1 MTVMQD
7 KDWELQPM
15 AGRDRREA
23 AVPIAAGRLTEEID
37 KEGEMIV
44 GIDIGTTKV
53 CCVIAEVN
61 DERIE
66 IIGTGFVASRGIR
79 KGVVV
84 SIEETANYISQA
96 VSKAEDPAGRKVRES
111 HCPVYISISGSHIRG
126 LASPGIILLG
136 DKAISERDVDRVKE
150 HARTTKLPN
159 DQTLIFSEVQEYT
172 VDDHGGLKD
181 PRGMSGVRLSATMY
195 LVTSAIGDLNNLLTC
210 CQKAELEVS
219 ADSVVLESIASAE
232 AVLKDEEREMGVVL
246 IDIGGGTTGVAVYHN
261 HTLQHIREIAFGG
274 HDLTEMLAMEWH
286 TPMSVAEYLKDNF
299 GAADPAIFKDNEYIA
314 IPAEGS
320 DDGGRVPRSVMA
332 RMLEERMRELFRVI
346 NDDLLKVGVK
356 NKIKSGI
363 VLTGGAAELEA
374 LTPLAESIFGLR
386 VRRGYPFDFAGR
398 GAEEIGGARF
408 ATAAGLIRYAQKNM
422 GEYGIEWSGESWW
435 TRMTGWLGKSFFGR

>member
-1 MTVMQD
+1 VTAMQD
-7 KDWELQPM
+7 KDWELQPI
-15 AGRDRREA
+15 ARQDRREA
-23 AVPIAAGRLTEEID
+23 AVPIATDGAVEEIE
-37 KEGEMIV
+37 KEGEIVV

-61 DERIE
+61 DKRIE

-84 SIEETANYISQA
+84 SIEETAHYISQA
-96 VSKAEDPAGRKVRES
+96 ISKAEDPAGRKVRES
-111 HCPVYISISGSHIRG
+111 RCPVYISISGSHIRG
-126 LASPGIILLG
+126 FASHGIILLG
-136 DKAISERDVDRVKE
+136 DKAISEREVDRVKE

-159 DQTLIFSEVQEYT
+159 DHTLIFSEVQEYA
-172 VDDHGGLKD
+172 VDDHSGLKD
-181 PRGMSGVRLSATMY
+181 PRGMSGVRLSATTY

-210 CQKAELEVS
+210 CQRADLEVS
-219 ADSVVLESIASAE
+219 PDSVVLESIASAE

-286 TPMSVAEYLKDNF
+286 TPMSVAEDLKDRF

-332 RMLEERMRELFRVI
+332 RMLEERMRELFQVI
-346 NDDLLKVGVK
+346 NDDLVKVGVK

-374 LTPLAESIFGLR
+374 LTPLAETIFGLR
-386 VRRGYPFDFAGR
+386 VRRGYPRDFFGR
-398 GAEEIGGARF
+398 GTEEINGARF
-408 ATAAGLIRYAQKNM
+408 AAAAGLIRHAQKNFR
-422 GEYGIEWSGESWW
+422 EYGMEWSGG
-435 TRMTGWLGKSFFGR
+435 GWGARIVGWFGKNFLGR